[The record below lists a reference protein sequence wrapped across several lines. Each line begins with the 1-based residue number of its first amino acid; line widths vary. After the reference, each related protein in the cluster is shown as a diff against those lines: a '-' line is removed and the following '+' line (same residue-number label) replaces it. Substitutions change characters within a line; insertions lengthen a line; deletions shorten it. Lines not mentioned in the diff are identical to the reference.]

1 MRRAVLGVLPLLAA
15 CGPIRST
22 SLIVDAQA
30 ELAAARAA
38 KAESLAPF
46 EYTAADQYLHKA
58 REEQSYSD
66 FEISVDYAQKSLDCA
81 RVARW
86 RAESAT
92 RDALGS
98 TRPTQATRQ
107 RCLPGPERGLVPADE
122 EPAAGGGKAKA
133 SAPPAKKQDP
143 REPDDP
149 PPAADPPPQNGLE
162 EPVEPPPGDLPEGD
176 LPDGDGGGEAEQ

>member
-1 MRRAVLGVLPLLAA
+1 MRRAVLGVGLVPLLAA

-38 KAESLAPF
+38 KAENLAPF

-66 FEISVDYAQKSLDCA
+66 FEVSVDYAQKSLDCA

-92 RDALGS
+92 RDALGA
-98 TRPTQATRQ
+98 TRPTRATEKK
-107 RCLPGPERGLVPADE
+107 CLPGPDRGLVPADE
-122 EPAAGGGKAKA
+122 EPAAGGGKGH
-133 SAPPAKKQDP
+133 PAVVPVKRGPQ
-143 REPDDP
+143 EPADP
-149 PPAADPPPQNGLE
+149 PPAAAPPPKNGLD

-176 LPDGDGGGEAEQ
+176 LPDGDGGEQ